1 MRWILTLVML
11 VAMSSPAAA
20 QMVPPPMIEEP
31 KMLIGVS
38 GTVWVPQGD
47 ADDFADTSI
56 GLRPH
61 FSYRVK
67 PFVAVLAT
75 FDYIFVN
82 EIDSVDITYYSVNVG
97 ARFIK
102 PRPGLVE
109 PYGEL
114 VLGLHQ
120 FEADGFDDSGI
131 GFRLGGGVLYPFGQ
145 KLVANLGINY
155 SSVSI
160 DAGLGDVDVNALIF
174 EIGVG
179 FKL

>member
-11 VAMSSPAAA
+11 VAMSSSAAA

-31 KMLIGVS
+31 KMLIGAS

-47 ADDFADTSI
+47 SDNFADTSI

-61 FSYRVK
+61 FSYRVR

-75 FDYIFVN
+75 VDYIFVN
-82 EIDSVDITYYSVNVG
+82 ETDSIDITYYNVGVG
-97 ARFIK
+97 ARLIM
-102 PRPGLVE
+102 PRPGLIE

-114 VLGLHQ
+114 LLGWHKLDA
-120 FEADGFDDSGI
+120 EGFDDSGI
-131 GFRLGGGVLYPFGQ
+131 GFRIGAGILYPFGQ

-160 DAGLGDVDVNALIF
+160 DAGLGDVDVDALIF
-174 EIGVG
+174 DLGIG